1 MITASR
7 GERALLV
14 LMDALLV
21 AGALTLAYVLRFAYE
36 VGAVTQIPPAPLGRY
51 AQALVVALVV
61 FHVVLH
67 YARLYE
73 RIAARGHD
81 VVEETWRAVTLAS
94 LLVLAA
100 SFFYRDVSYSRTVT
114 LLGWGLCALVLPIP
128 RLALLGRRRRAYA
141 RGARLLPVL
150 LAGSAQR
157 IADLE
162 ARLANRRVFGVD
174 VRTRLAVE
182 ETPELAAAVEAALG
196 DVREVLLT
204 DGIPRLALLEVL
216 EVCERRG
223 VAARVVPLL
232 YDLFVVPDDLD
243 EVYGVAFISIHE
255 RRFELLSRALKR
267 AFDLLVGGALLVLAA
282 PLLAFL
288 AWRIRRES
296 PGPGFFVHTRVG
308 EQGKPFAMWKLR
320 TMVTD
325 AEAKLREL
333 VTLDDLAE
341 PVYKLEDDPR
351 VTPLGKRLRAW
362 SLDELP
368 QLWNVVKGDMS
379 LVGPRPEWEV
389 VVQRYDA
396 HQRRRLKAKPGLTG
410 LQQLEARGVEDLD
423 ERIRLDV
430 YYIRR
435 RSFLFDLWL
444 LARTPLA
451 VWRGVG
457 AR

>member
-1 MITASR
+1 MITASH

-14 LMDALLV
+14 LGDLALV
-21 AGALTLAYVLRFAYE
+21 AGSLVLAYLLRFAWE
-36 VGAVTQIPPAPLGRY
+36 VGVVTQIPPAPLGRY
-51 AQALVVALVV
+51 VQALLVALLV
-61 FHVVLH
+61 FLVVLH
-67 YARLYE
+67 GAGLYE
-73 RIAARGHD
+73 RIPARGHD
-81 VVEETWRAVTLAS
+81 VVEETWRAVTFAS
-94 LLVLAA
+94 LVVLAA

-114 LLGWGLCALVLPIP
+114 VLGWGLCALALPVP
-128 RLALLGRRRRAYA
+128 RLALLGRRRRAYT
-141 RGARLLPVL
+141 RGERLLPVL
-150 LAGSAQR
+150 LVGARAR

-174 VRTRLAVE
+174 VRGRLAVE
-182 ETPELAAAVEAALG
+182 ETPELAPAVERSLDG
-196 DVREVLLT
+196 VREVLLT
-204 DGIPRLALLEVL
+204 DGVERLALLEVL

-223 VAARVVPLL
+223 VEARVVPCL
-232 YDLFVVPDDLD
+232 YDLFVVPEDLD
-243 EVYGVAFISIHE
+243 ETYGVPFIAIRE
-255 RRFELLSRALKR
+255 RRFVLLSRGLKR
-267 AFDLLVGGALLVLAA
+267 AFDVVVGGVALLLAL
-282 PLLAFL
+282 PLLALL

-296 PGPGFFVHTRVG
+296 PGPAFFVHTRIG

-320 TMVTD
+320 TMVSD
-325 AEAKLREL
+325 AEAKLRDL
-333 VTLDDLAE
+333 VSVEDLAE
-341 PVYKLEDDPR
+341 PVYKLQDDPR
-351 VTPLGKRLRAW
+351 VTPLGARLRAW

-389 VVQRYDA
+389 VVARYDA

-435 RSFLFDLWL
+435 RTFLFDLWL

-451 VWRGVG
+451 VVRGEG

>member
-14 LMDALLV
+14 VADLVLV
-21 AGALTLAYVLRFAYE
+21 AGALSLAYLLRFAYE
-36 VGAVTQIPPAPLGRY
+36 VGAVTQVPPAPLGRY
-51 AQALVVALVV
+51 GEALAVALLVFQVV
-61 FHVVLH
+61 FR
-67 YARLYE
+67 AAGLYR
-73 RIAARGHD
+73 RIGARGHD

-94 LLVLAA
+94 LIVLAA
-100 SFFYRDVSYSRTVT
+100 SFFYRDVSYSRTVP
-114 LLGWGLCALVLPIP
+114 LLGWALCCAALPVP
-128 RLALLGRRRRAYA
+128 RLLLLGRRRRAYA
-141 RGARLLPVL
+141 RGERLLPVL
-150 LAGSAQR
+150 LAGPEAR

-162 ARLANRRVFGVD
+162 ARLANRRVFGID
-174 VRTRLAVE
+174 VRRRLPLE
-182 ETPELAAAVEAALG
+182 STPALAAAVEQALG
-196 DVREVLLT
+196 GVREVLLT
-204 DGIPRLALLEVL
+204 EGIERLALLEVL
-216 EVCERRG
+216 EVCERQG
-223 VAARVVPLL
+223 VVAKVVPQL
-232 YDLFVVPDDLD
+232 YDLFVVPDDLE
-243 EVYGVAFISIHE
+243 EVYGVPFIAIGE

-267 AFDLLVGGALLVLAA
+267 AFDLALGSALLLASA
-282 PLLAFL
+282 PLLALL

-296 PGPGFFVHTRVG
+296 KGPAFFVHTRIG
-308 EQGKPFAMWKLR
+308 EQGRPFAMWKLR
-320 TMVTD
+320 TMVQD
-325 AEAKLREL
+325 AEAKLEGL
-333 VTLDDLAE
+333 VSLDDLAE
-341 PVYKLEDDPR
+341 PVYKLARDPR
-351 VTPLGKRLRAW
+351 VTPLGARLRAW

-389 VVQRYDA
+389 VVERYDA

-435 RSFLFDLWL
+435 RTFLFDLWI

-451 VWRGVG
+451 VLRGEG